1 MNNKVLRRTT
11 IHFRIRNKISGTAQ
25 KPRLCV
31 YRSNAGIYAQLIDD
45 LAGQTIASASS
56 KEIKVAGSKS
66 EIAKQVGTLVASKA
80 KAKGIENVVFDR
92 GGFLYH
98 GRVKSLADGAREGGL
113 TF

>member
-25 KPRLCV
+25 RPRLCV

-45 LAGQTIASASS
+45 LAGQTIAAASS
-56 KEIKVAGSKS
+56 KEIKATGSKS

>member
-45 LAGQTIASASS
+45 LAGHTIAAASS

-66 EIAKQVGTLVASKA
+66 EIAKHVGTLVASKA

>member
-11 IHFRIRNKISGTAQ
+11 IHYRIRKKIAGTAV
-25 KPRLCV
+25 KPRLTV
-31 YRSNAGIYAQLIDD
+31 FRSNAGIYAQIIDD
-45 LAGQTIASASS
+45 LAGHTIAAASS
-56 KEIKVAGSKS
+56 KEIKTGGNKS
-66 EIAKQVGTLVASKA
+66 EVAKQVGILVANKV
-80 KAKGIENVVFDR
+80 KAKGIETVVFDR